1 MALLKVF
8 EQDTNCTIKNVPQ
21 LLCTAH
27 TATSHHGTG
36 HSVASF
42 FPAKGK
48 PCTTSPVPVEPS
60 WQQPPSECNNL
71 ALPKLHWLTQHQSRV
86 KCNFFTAL
94 VDFISKDM
102 NLACYF
108 GKNNFIPLFS

>member
-1 MALLKVF
+1 MALQKVF
-8 EQDTNCTIKNVPQ
+8 EQGADCTIKEVPQ

-27 TATSHHGTG
+27 AATSHRGTG

-42 FPAKGK
+42 SPTNGK
-48 PCTTSPVPVEPS
+48 PCTASPVPLEPS
-60 WQQPPSECNNL
+60 WQRPPSKCNNS

-86 KCNFFTAL
+86 KCNFCIAL